1 MQYNDGDKPKRLPSE
16 PRSLQ
21 THARYFL
28 YERVP
33 TSAACLSIPSTL
45 PASAL
50 PSPALVDVAM
60 ENANEV
66 RAKDLPA
73 AALPSPAL
81 VDVAMENANEVRAKD
96 LPAAALPSAALV
108 DAAMDNANEV
118 RAKDFSLCFL
128 FSVFLS
134 FHFGFSNLM
143 PAVCFGKIT
152 QLATTIY
159 H

>member
-1 MQYNDGDKPKRLPSE
+1 MKLSTVATMLRLSSLDSDGIWLQHNDGDKPKRLPSE

-73 AALPSPAL
+73 AALPS
-81 VDVAMENANEVRAKD
+81 
-96 LPAAALPSAALV
+96 AALV
-108 DAAMDNANEV
+108 DATMDNANEV

-128 FSVFLS
+128 VSVFLS

-143 PAVCFGKIT
+143 PAFCFGKIT

>member
-1 MQYNDGDKPKRLPSE
+1 MLRLSSLDSDGIWLQYNDKPKRLPSE

-73 AALPSPAL
+73 AALPS
-81 VDVAMENANEVRAKD
+81 
-96 LPAAALPSAALV
+96 AALV

-118 RAKDFSLCFL
+118 RAKDFSL
-128 FSVFLS
+128 SFLS
-134 FHFGFSNLM
+134 ILDSRTLCRLS
-143 PAVCFGKIT
+143 VLEK
-152 QLATTIY
+152 
-159 H
+159 